1 MNEPSTAAEQYSRTE
16 RTTLRRAAERGSFD
30 RTLVHQI
37 LDEAL
42 ICHVGICTD
51 AGPLVIPT
59 IHCRIGDDLYIHGS
73 PASRHLREMA
83 SGTEICVT
91 VTLLDG
97 LVLARSALHHSMN
110 YRSVMVFGRAVPVED
125 MAERS
130 RVLDRFVEHVVP
142 GRSADLRPH
151 HAIEV
156 RGTSVLR
163 IPLDEVSAKVRT
175 GGPTDEPE
183 DLSADVWAGVVP
195 LSLMPGPALAESEVS
210 EDGPAVPTYVRDY
223 RRPRGSS
230 TG

>member
-42 ICHVGICTD
+42 ICHVGLCTEQ
-51 AGPLVIPT
+51 GPVVVPT
-59 IHCRIGDDLYIHGS
+59 IHCRIGENLYLHGS
-73 PASRHLREMA
+73 PASRHLRGMA

-97 LVLARSALHHSMN
+97 LVLARSALHHSLN
-110 YRSVMVFGRAVPVED
+110 YRSVMIFGRAASVED
-125 MAERS
+125 LIEREK
-130 RVLDRFVEHVVP
+130 VLDRFVEHVVP

-151 HAIEV
+151 HAKEV

-163 IPLDEVSAKVRT
+163 VPLEEVSAKVRT
-175 GGPTDEPE
+175 GGPTDELE
-183 DLSADVWAGVVP
+183 DLGSDVWAGVIPISLVP
-195 LSLMPGPALAESEVS
+195 GAASPDP
-210 EDGPAVPTYVRDY
+210 DGSGDERAVPAYVRDY
-223 RRPRGSS
+223 HRP
-230 TG
+230 